1 MEQNVERLKAILRLL
16 IEDRRAERSAFQAR
30 MHMMHLAQEEA
41 LRSFLRVAKEA
52 LPDYNQ
58 VLENIL
64 QGLIQGSPEVFPTPF
79 AG

>member
-1 MEQNVERLKAILRLL
+1 MERLKAVLRLL
-16 IEDRRAERSAFQAR
+16 IEDRRAERSAFQAKIHK
-30 MHMMHLAQEEA
+30 MYLAREEA
-41 LRSFLRVAKEA
+41 LSGFMRVARDA

-64 QGLIQGSPEVFPTPF
+64 QGLIQGFPEVFPTPF